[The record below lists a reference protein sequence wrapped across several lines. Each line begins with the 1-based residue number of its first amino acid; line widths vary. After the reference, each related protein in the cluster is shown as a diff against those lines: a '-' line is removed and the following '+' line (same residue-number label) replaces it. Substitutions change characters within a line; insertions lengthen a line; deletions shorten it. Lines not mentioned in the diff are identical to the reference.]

1 MEIFAVIR
9 KSFEGRAPARP
20 HFAAT
25 DQEVGEKEVGQSYD
39 QDVVKKHTDHE
50 LSVMIGAISLTI
62 ATATRSAV

>member
-1 MEIFAVIR
+1 MEFFAAVR

-39 QDVVKKHTDHE
+39 YDHFKEYTDH
-50 LSVMIGAISLTI
+50 
-62 ATATRSAV
+62 